1 MVADMLS
8 AKKIQSV
15 VIELFIRTS
24 KLKIYLSFITQSY
37 LFPSKNT
44 RLTSIHN
51 FVMKIQS
58 KRKIHI

>member
-15 VIELFIRTS
+15 VIELFVRAS
-24 KLKIYLSFITQSY
+24 KLKIYLSFITKPY
-37 LFPSKNT
+37 LFLPKNT

-51 FVMKIQS
+51 SIMKIQS
-58 KRKIHI
+58 K